1 MSHLF
6 HCLEFVIKLMFP
18 WGVGRRRGVG
28 LEMFAK
34 KFEGWWWWW
43 WWWNPSLE
51 IFGFLGP
58 RSCCTAKI
66 KILFYKLGKCFTKRD
81 TKISKVYR
89 PILIAQCKFF
99 YTFSLQLNS
108 YFRLFITY
116 FGNSCILWQNFA
128 HCTLFFPQQ
137 QIIKLI

>member
-66 KILFYKLGKCFTKRD
+66 KILFYKLGEIFYKTAIQKFQKFTDRF
-81 TKISKVYR
+81 SSHSVSFF
-89 PILIAQCKFF
+89 ILFPYNLTVIFVCLLHF
-99 YTFSLQLNS
+99 
-108 YFRLFITY
+108 
-116 FGNSCILWQNFA
+116 FGNSCI
-128 HCTLFFPQQ
+128 CVLFFPQQ